1 MSGNEEPTKQ
11 MLGSYEGLLDWC
23 GQSPPSDH
31 EQRSNKGT
39 CYYFLTGEQTERSLS
54 SHVLGQSI
62 RRESYSSVQGQV
74 FWEEVQNP

>member
-1 MSGNEEPTKQ
+1 MKNPLNKCLALMKDCLIGVAR
-11 MLGSYEGLLDWC
+11 
-23 GQSPPSDH
+23 SPPSDH
-31 EQRSNKGT
+31 EQRSNNGT